1 MKDLILQ
8 LVYLLNF
15 AKGIY
20 LNIIQCQMYNSY
32 RRISPNIILYFSL
45 IDSYQFRFVANTNAV
60 EFLED

>member
-8 LVYLLNF
+8 LYLLNF
-15 AKGIY
+15 AKGMY

-32 RRISPNIILYFSL
+32 RRINPNIILYFSL

-60 EFLED
+60 EFLKD